1 MVIESLDAL
10 FGELE
15 EREEL
20 EEQEELNGEEAPVW
34 FLDQTGPMMKGT
46 VGTLAFKC

>member
-10 FGELE
+10 FGELA

-20 EEQEELNGEEAPVW
+20 DEQEELNSEEAPVW
-34 FLDQTGPMMKGT
+34 FLDQSGPMMKGT
-46 VGTLAFKC
+46 IGTLIVKC